1 MSLVGPQPG
10 QRRLLIGSLIDLLP
24 ILKQRV
30 AGRGMFLELHSG
42 SGAGS
47 FSRDRVG
54 PFQLA
59 PFPFSSHHVKVLANH
74 PQLRLLL
81 KAYLGA
87 HLDTSIHN
95 LKYLTYLGC

>member
-10 QRRLLIGSLIDLLP
+10 QRRLLIGSSIDLLP

-54 PFQLA
+54 PFRLA
-59 PFPFSSHHVKVLANH
+59 PFSSHHVKVLANH

-81 KAYLGA
+81 KAYLP
-87 HLDTSIHN
+87 S
-95 LKYLTYLGC
+95 